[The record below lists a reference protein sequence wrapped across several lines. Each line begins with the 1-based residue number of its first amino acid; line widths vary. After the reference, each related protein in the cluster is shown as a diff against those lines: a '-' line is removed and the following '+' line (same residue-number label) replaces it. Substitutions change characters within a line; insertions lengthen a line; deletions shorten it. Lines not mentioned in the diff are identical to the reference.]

1 MIIRVAIRMLDLEN
15 TLVEI
20 GPGKLALL
28 IIIHVIGCQIMISSY
43 SFAVKE
49 TLVSA
54 LLFVFYWLL
63 TMFCVIWGIST
74 LDKEGEKK
82 MSAVD
87 MLFNSGIGVLAFM
100 YH

>member
-1 MIIRVAIRMLDLEN
+1 MLDLEN

-20 GPGKLALL
+20 GTAKLALL
-28 IIIHVIGCQIMISSY
+28 LIIHVIGCQIMISLN

-49 TLVSA
+49 TLASA
-54 LLFVFYWLL
+54 LLFVFYWLF
-63 TMFCVIWGIST
+63 TMFCLVRGIST
-74 LDKEGEKK
+74 LDKEEEKK